1 LQFTSIATESLTHT
15 EETKIYEKTLIALA
29 VLAASGAS
37 FAQVTVTGSIISGY
51 KQSSVSGTSS
61 NKNAALAAVADTF
74 VGGSGGNATGDS
86 SGLGLDTTTITFA
99 ASEDLG
105 GGMKVDASM
114 NIDTLNRA
122 SVAGGDSSL
131 KLTTGIGRFTLQT
144 YKPVDYLS
152 GGISGVGGA
161 GLDDRVFS
169 ARVNRDSVGFD
180 TKLGPVYLGV
190 AQLEAGPSKKDTTV
204 ALGLGVGAS
213 GDATTVAQRINSYSA
228 TYVGGGL
235 IANLN
240 YLTYDNRGDTDST
253 YKDVIRTSA
262 SYDFGFMKLGAGY
275 SVTTTMAGATV
286 KDSLVAA
293 SVPAGSW
300 TFGANY
306 GVGEVNGSSI
316 AYNAVAKAKGAGVAT
331 FLGIQAN
338 DLDGTRSGY
347 SLTAAYALSKRT
359 SVTASYV
366 NWLSSPFAASR
377 NTETTLLLA
386 HSF

>member
-1 LQFTSIATESLTHT
+1 M
-15 EETKIYEKTLIALA
+15 KKTLIALA

-51 KQSSVSGTSS
+51 KQSSVSGAAGTGLGLQ
-61 NKNAALAAVADTF
+61 KNGALASVADTF

-86 SGLGLDTTTITFA
+86 SGLGLDTSTITFA

-114 NIDTLNRA
+114 NIDTLNRG

-131 KLTTGIGRFTLQT
+131 KLTTSIGRFTLQT

-180 TKLGPVYLGV
+180 TKLGPVYLGI
-190 AQLEAGPSKKDTTV
+190 AQLEAGPSKKDTTA
-204 ALGLGVGAS
+204 ALGLGVGSS
-213 GDATTVAQRINSYSA
+213 GDASTVAQRINSYSA

-240 YLTYDNRGDTDST
+240 YLTYDNRDNTDST

-262 SYDFGFMKLGAGY
+262 SYDFGFVKLGAGY

-286 KDSLVAA
+286 KDSLIAA
-293 SVPAGSW
+293 SVPVGSW

-306 GVGEVNGSSI
+306 GAGEVNGSSI
-316 AYNAVAKAKGAGVAT
+316 AYNAIAKAKGVAVANA
-331 FLGIQAN
+331 LGIQAG

-377 NTETTLLLA
+377 NNETTLLLA

>member
-1 LQFTSIATESLTHT
+1 M
-15 EETKIYEKTLIALA
+15 KKTLIALA

-51 KQSSVSGTSS
+51 KQSSVSGAAGTGLALQ
-61 NKNAALAAVADTF
+61 KNGALASVADTF

-86 SGLGLDTTTITFA
+86 SGLGLDTSTITFA

-105 GGMKVDASM
+105 AGMKVDASM
-114 NIDTLNRA
+114 NIDTLNRG

-131 KLTTGIGRFTLQT
+131 KLTTSIGRFTLQT

-152 GGISGVGGA
+152 AGISGVGGA

-180 TKLGPVYLGV
+180 TKLGPVYLGI
-190 AQLEAGPSKKDTTV
+190 AQLEAGPSKKDKTV
-204 ALGLGVGAS
+204 ALGLGVGSS
-213 GDATTVAQRINSYSA
+213 GDASTVAQRINSYSA

-240 YLTYDNRGDTDST
+240 YLTYDNRDNTDST
-253 YKDVIRTSA
+253 YKDVVRTSA

-293 SVPAGSW
+293 SVPVGSW

-306 GVGEVNGSSI
+306 GAGEVNGSSI
-316 AYNAVAKAKGAGVAT
+316 AANAIDKAKGAGTAAALQVGA
-331 FLGIQAN
+331 G

-377 NTETTLLLA
+377 NNETTLLLA

>member
-1 LQFTSIATESLTHT
+1 M
-15 EETKIYEKTLIALA
+15 KKTLIALA

-51 KQSSVSGTSS
+51 KQSSVSGAAGTGLALQ
-61 NKNAALAAVADTF
+61 KNGALASVADTF

-86 SGLGLDTTTITFA
+86 SGLGLDTSTITFA

-105 GGMKVDASM
+105 AGMKVDASM
-114 NIDTLNRA
+114 NIDTLNRG

-131 KLTTGIGRFTLQT
+131 KLTTSIGRFTLQT

-152 GGISGVGGA
+152 AGISGVGGA

-180 TKLGPVYLGV
+180 TKLGPVYLGI
-190 AQLEAGPSKKDTTV
+190 AQLEAGPSKKDKTV
-204 ALGLGVGAS
+204 ALGLGVGSS
-213 GDATTVAQRINSYSA
+213 GDASTVAQRINSYSA

-240 YLTYDNRGDTDST
+240 YLTYDNRDNTDST
-253 YKDVIRTSA
+253 YKDVVRTSA

-293 SVPAGSW
+293 SVPVGSW

-306 GVGEVNGSSI
+306 GAGEVNGSSI
-316 AYNAVAKAKGAGVAT
+316 AANAIDKAKGAGTAAALQVGA
-331 FLGIQAN
+331 G

>member
-1 LQFTSIATESLTHT
+1 M
-15 EETKIYEKTLIALA
+15 KKTLIALA

-51 KQSSVSGTSS
+51 KQSSVSGAAGTGLALQ
-61 NKNAALAAVADTF
+61 KNGALASVADTF

-86 SGLGLDTTTITFA
+86 SGLGLDTSTITFA

-105 GGMKVDASM
+105 AGMKVDASM
-114 NIDTLNRA
+114 NIDTLNRG

-131 KLTTGIGRFTLQT
+131 KLTTSIGRFTLQT

-152 GGISGVGGA
+152 AGISGVGGA

-180 TKLGPVYLGV
+180 TKLGPVYLGI
-190 AQLEAGPSKKDTTV
+190 AQLEAGPSKKDKTV
-204 ALGLGVGAS
+204 ALGLGVGSS
-213 GDATTVAQRINSYSA
+213 GDASTVAQRINSYSA

-240 YLTYDNRGDTDST
+240 YLTYDNRDNTDST
-253 YKDVIRTSA
+253 YKDVVRTSA

-293 SVPAGSW
+293 SVPVGSW

-306 GVGEVNGSSI
+306 GAGEVNGSSI
-316 AYNAVAKAKGAGVAT
+316 AANAIDKAKGAGTAAALQVGA
-331 FLGIQAN
+331 G

-366 NWLSSPFAASR
+366 NWLSAR
-377 NTETTLLLA
+377 LQLLVTLKQHCCWPTPSDSTLA
-386 HSF
+386 

>member
-1 LQFTSIATESLTHT
+1 M
-15 EETKIYEKTLIALA
+15 KKTLIALA

-51 KQSSVSGTSS
+51 KQSSVSGAAGTGLALQ
-61 NKNAALAAVADTF
+61 KNGALASVADTF

-86 SGLGLDTTTITFA
+86 SGLGLDTSTITFA

-105 GGMKVDASM
+105 AGMKVDASM
-114 NIDTLNRA
+114 NIDTLNRG

-131 KLTTGIGRFTLQT
+131 KLTTSIGLFTLQT

-152 GGISGVGGA
+152 AGISGVGGA

-180 TKLGPVYLGV
+180 TKLGPVYLGI
-190 AQLEAGPSKKDTTV
+190 AQLEAGPSKKDKTV
-204 ALGLGVGAS
+204 ALGLGVGSS
-213 GDATTVAQRINSYSA
+213 GDASTVAQRINSYSA

-240 YLTYDNRGDTDST
+240 YLTYDNRDNTDST
-253 YKDVIRTSA
+253 YKDVVRTSA

-293 SVPAGSW
+293 SVPVGSW

-306 GVGEVNGSSI
+306 GAGEVNGSSI
-316 AYNAVAKAKGAGVAT
+316 AANAIDKAKGAGTAAALQVGA
-331 FLGIQAN
+331 G

>member
-1 LQFTSIATESLTHT
+1 M
-15 EETKIYEKTLIALA
+15 KKTLTAMA
-29 VLAASGAS
+29 VLAATTGA
-37 FAQVTVTGSIISGY
+37 FAQVTITGSVISGY
-51 KQSSVSGTSS
+51 KESSVSGAAGTGLAKS
-61 NKNAALAAVADTF
+61 KNTALASVADTF

-114 NIDTLNRA
+114 NIDTLNRG

-131 KLTTGIGRFTLQT
+131 KLTTSVGRFTVQT

-180 TKLGPVYLGV
+180 TKLGPVYLGF
-190 AQLEAGPSKKDTTV
+190 AQLEAGPSKKDKTV

-228 TYVGGGL
+228 TYVGGPL

-240 YLTYDNRGDTDST
+240 YLTYDNRGTTDST

-262 SYDFGFMKLGAGY
+262 SYDFGGFKMGAGY

-286 KDSLVAA
+286 KDSLISA
-293 SVPAGSW
+293 SLPKGNW
-300 TFGANY
+300 TLGANY

-316 AYNAVAKAKGAGVAT
+316 AFNAVAAAT
-331 FLGIQAN
+331 SVGTATALGIQPG

-359 SVTASYV
+359 SITASYV
-366 NWLSSPFAASR
+366 NWLSSPFAANR